1 MRLWKMESLKRV
13 LNLKNYKITFVN
25 EVKEGNKL
33 IKVISGYK

>member
-1 MRLWKMESLKRV
+1 MESLKRV